1 MSKLSIKEIMEK
13 SDKISKSNP
22 LKYMKNGS
30 KTQKKKKKKKFFFPH
45 FHPIARVWVL
55 SNRVAD
61 TRLQRFLLSSLHSF
75 ESTFSGIV

>member
-30 KTQKKKKKKKFFFPH
+30 KTQKKKKEKFFSPH